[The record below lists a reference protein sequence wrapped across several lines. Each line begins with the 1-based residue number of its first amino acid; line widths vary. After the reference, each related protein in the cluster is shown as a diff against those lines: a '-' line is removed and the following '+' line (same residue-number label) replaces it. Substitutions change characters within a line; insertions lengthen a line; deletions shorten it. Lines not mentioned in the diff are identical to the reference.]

1 VCSGT
6 ATVTN
11 EPTPAPTGSPTAE
24 PSKAPTLKPT
34 PARWASEGCPDKWT
48 SGASYAGGDLVE
60 LDGNVYSCST
70 VPGANLWC
78 GSDAYKP
85 GDSVH
90 WETAWTLLGSC
101 EGTIAPTTAPV
112 YVTLADAGGCPPE
125 FDESTTYEAGDKVE
139 MNGIIYECK
148 SWPESAHCS
157 RAGFEPAGEYSK
169 EAWTVLGHCEGT
181 IAPTTA
187 PVYVTLADAGGCPP
201 EFDESATYE
210 AGDKVEVNGL
220 VYECKS
226 FPKSAHCSQN
236 GFEPAG
242 EYSKEAWTVL
252 GHCDG
257 TIAPTTS
264 PNFSSLS
271 LVGDGCPKSYD
282 SSTAYEAGDLVS
294 VNAIVFECKTWS
306 AGGQYCNSG
315 SHFAP
320 GTENGKLGWT
330 LKGRCDGTIAPTAAP
345 IAYTPVEKC
354 RWYNGTQAITI
365 EVWSAADI
373 SSYVAGTRVRKGTA
387 IYKCKSYPFSLWCK
401 TPGYEP
407 EVGEAWEDSWTR
419 AGDCNGQFA
428 PTVSPSASPTSTPS
442 SQPSAQPSS
451 QPSDQPSSQPSAQPS
466 SQPSNEPTN

>member
-60 LDGNVYSCST
+60 LDGNVYSCAT

-139 MNGIIYECK
+139 MNGIVYECK

-157 RAGFEPAGEYSK
+157 Q
-169 EAWTVLGHCEGT
+169 T
-181 IAPTTA
+181 
-187 PVYVTLADAGGCPP
+187 
-201 EFDESATYE
+201 
-210 AGDKVEVNGL
+210 
-220 VYECKS
+220 
-226 FPKSAHCSQN
+226 

-466 SQPSNEPTN
+466 SQPSKAPTN

>member
-1 VCSGT
+1 
-6 ATVTN
+6 
-11 EPTPAPTGSPTAE
+11 
-24 PSKAPTLKPT
+24 
-34 PARWASEGCPDKWT
+34 
-48 SGASYAGGDLVE
+48 
-60 LDGNVYSCST
+60 
-70 VPGANLWC
+70 
-78 GSDAYKP
+78 
-85 GDSVH
+85 
-90 WETAWTLLGSC
+90 
-101 EGTIAPTTAPV
+101 
-112 YVTLADAGGCPPE
+112 LADAGGCPPE
-125 FDESTTYEAGDKVE
+125 FDESATYEEGDKVE
-139 MNGIIYECK
+139 VNGLVYECK
-148 SWPESAHCS
+148 SFPKSAHCS
-157 RAGFEPAGEYSK
+157 QNGFEPAGEYSK

-187 PVYVTLADAGGCPP
+187 PAYVTLADAGGCPP

-210 AGDKVEVNGL
+210 AGDKVEMNGL

-226 FPKSAHCSQN
+226 WPESAHCSQT

-451 QPSDQPSSQPSAQPS
+451 QPSAQPS